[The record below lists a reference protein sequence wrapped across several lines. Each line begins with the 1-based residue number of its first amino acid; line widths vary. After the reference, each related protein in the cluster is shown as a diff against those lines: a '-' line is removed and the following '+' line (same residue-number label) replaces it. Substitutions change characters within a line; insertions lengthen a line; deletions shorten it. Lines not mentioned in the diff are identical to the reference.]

1 VSASPAPPAALAGPA
16 VHAVH
21 QVLAPSVGIFYIAP
35 QPGAPPFVQVGQHVR
50 AEDII
55 CIVEVMK
62 LMNHVKAEVDGV
74 VRAVHAEN
82 GTMVEHG
89 QPLFDVEPL

>member
-1 VSASPAPPAALAGPA
+1 
-16 VHAVH
+16 
-21 QVLAPSVGIFYIAP
+21 
-35 QPGAPPFVQVGQHVR
+35 
-50 AEDII
+50 
-55 CIVEVMK
+55 MK

-89 QPLFDVEPL
+89 QPLFDIEPQ